1 MKTIRLVL
9 TAILIFV
16 AIVTAKHY
24 LSGGAL
30 VAQTIPIH
38 GI

>member
-1 MKTIRLVL
+1 MKTIILVL
-9 TAILIFV
+9 TAVLIFV

-24 LSGGAL
+24 LSRDAL
-30 VAQTIPIH
+30 VPQTIPIH

>member
-1 MKTIRLVL
+1 MKTTMLV
-9 TAILIFV
+9 IMVVLIFV

-24 LSGGAL
+24 LSGGEM
-30 VAQTIPIH
+30 VAQTVPIH

>member
-1 MKTIRLVL
+1 MKTIMLVL
-9 TAILIFV
+9 IAVLIIV

-24 LSGGAL
+24 LSGGEM

>member
-1 MKTIRLVL
+1 MKTIILVL
-9 TAILIFV
+9 TAVLIFA

-30 VAQTIPIH
+30 VAQTIPVH